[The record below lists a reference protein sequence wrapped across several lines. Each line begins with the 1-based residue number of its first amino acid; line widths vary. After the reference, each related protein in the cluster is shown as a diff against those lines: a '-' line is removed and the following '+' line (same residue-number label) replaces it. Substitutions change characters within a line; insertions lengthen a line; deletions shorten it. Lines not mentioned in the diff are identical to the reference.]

1 MTFFDKRMAIWWYQH
16 HLALDVKASES
27 QRLHVRKDGQVVAMP
42 WPTSISFAVRGER

>member
-1 MTFFDKRMAIWWYQH
+1 MVFYAKDLALWWYQH
-16 HLALDVKASES
+16 HLKLDVQASES